1 MRKRLSLRGRMVLT
15 AVVAAGVALAVLLL
29 LAGPSR
35 DRRARDQ
42 AFASLNEIL
51 CEEAK
56 KRPIVILF
64 DDVQWCDES
73 SVSAL
78 HYVLRVSPRQPFLL
92 VAAAR
97 ETEMRDNRALQQAVR
112 SLRHDNLLRELRLE
126 PLTQAELGALIERD
140 FPGVD
145 VAGLIEHCAGNPLLA
160 LELARAEAEGG
171 SGESLAELVQ
181 ERMSRLDAEAV
192 ESGDPVRTAANWYET
207 DFPPTRVD
215 RRLKGEEEILAF
227 GSEALHC
234 LHTPGHTPGSIVVWL
249 DRNGKRILFGQDIHG
264 PFMSAFRSNINDWRA
279 SMKKVLALEPD
290 ILCEGHFGIFEPKGE
305 AAAYIQ
311 RYLRING

>member
-1 MRKRLSLRGRMVLT
+1 MGGAEVIWDGIYLVGGPDVSRSDDATAFVVDFQGELVMIDAGAGGSSRTIQRNIEGAGLDPGAISTLILT
-15 AVVAAGVALAVLLL
+15 HCHIDHIGSAPLF
-29 LAGPSR
+29 R
-35 DRRARDQ
+35 DR
-42 AFASLNEIL
+42 FGCKIL
-51 CEEAK
+51 IHE
-56 KRPIVILF
+56 
-64 DDVQWCDES
+64 
-73 SVSAL
+73 
-78 HYVLRVSPRQPFLL
+78 
-92 VAAAR
+92 
-97 ETEMRDNRALQQAVR
+97 
-112 SLRHDNLLRELRLE
+112 
-126 PLTQAELGALIERD
+126 
-140 FPGVD
+140 
-145 VAGLIEHCAGNPLLA
+145 
-160 LELARAEAEGG
+160 
-171 SGESLAELVQ
+171 
-181 ERMSRLDAEAV
+181 LDAEAV
-192 ESGDPVRTAANWYET
+192 EAGDPVRTAANWYET